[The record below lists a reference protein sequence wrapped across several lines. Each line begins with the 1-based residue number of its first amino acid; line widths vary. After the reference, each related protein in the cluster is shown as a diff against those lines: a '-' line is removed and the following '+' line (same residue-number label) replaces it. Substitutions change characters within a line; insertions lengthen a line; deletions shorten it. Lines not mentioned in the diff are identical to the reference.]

1 MNKSWYEEVLA
12 VDLDKAG
19 ISFVREYRFSPDR
32 KFRFDFAIP
41 ERMIAI
47 EVEGGIWSGGRH
59 TTPQGF
65 LRDIVKYNLAV
76 CSGWKVLRFT
86 SDMVEAY
93 IPVPMVLALLGEERD
108 ASQTTQEAKTSASP
122 DGEAEGS
129 RPKGRREALQEGPS
143 QADRSGEG
151 LSEEGEG
158 AAPGDLQGPSQDQQ
172 RSP

>member
-12 VDLDKAG
+12 VDLNKAG

-65 LRDIVKYNLAV
+65 QRDIIKYNLAV

-93 IPVPMVLALLGEERD
+93 IPVPMVLTLLGEKQND
-108 ASQTTQEAKTSASP
+108 
-122 DGEAEGS
+122 
-129 RPKGRREALQEGPS
+129 
-143 QADRSGEG
+143 
-151 LSEEGEG
+151 
-158 AAPGDLQGPSQDQQ
+158 DLPTNHQD
-172 RSP
+172 SSLG